1 MRRQAELWA
10 LQELH
15 KLQMNMK
22 HLTEIKRL
30 QRQLEEMQKLKL
42 VATPSLPS
50 DAKSLLTPL
59 LGSGNLFLVGISFSK
74 QVIAIY
80 VYRL

>member
-15 KLQMNMK
+15 KLQLNMK
-22 HLTEIKRL
+22 HLTELKRL

-42 VATPSLPS
+42 VATPSLPAG
-50 DAKSLLTPL
+50 AKTLVTPT
-59 LGSGNLFLVGISFSK
+59 LGSGNLFVVSTIFFETNH
-74 QVIAIY
+74 
-80 VYRL
+80 